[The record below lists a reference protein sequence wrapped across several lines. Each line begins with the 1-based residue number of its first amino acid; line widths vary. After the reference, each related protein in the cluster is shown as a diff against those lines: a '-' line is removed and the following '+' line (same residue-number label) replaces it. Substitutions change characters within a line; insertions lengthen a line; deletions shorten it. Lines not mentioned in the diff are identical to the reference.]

1 MANYAIGDIQ
11 GCYKEFKL
19 ALKKVNFNLDE
30 DYLWLVGDLI
40 NRGPDSLKLLKHIYK
55 IKERTHIVLGNHD
68 LHFLACFYG
77 QRKLA
82 KADTIS
88 KLMQSKK
95 SLKYA
100 KFLMEQP
107 LIFKK
112 EIVFKN
118 KSKKVIMVHAGIPPN
133 LSLENCFDLNKE
145 FQIALKKNP
154 KRILKKI
161 FNNPFS
167 KFSKKMSRI
176 DRIIFFANALTRI
189 RACNDKGKIDF
200 NFKGINT
207 KEIVSERKKAWYQRR
222 KAERQ
227 AQSEIPKKLNAWFN
241 YENSIIG
248 ENSQLIFGHWAAIKG
263 KTKKKDIFG
272 LDTGCVWGDK
282 LTIMRLEDNKR
293 FQIDRIKK

>member
-19 ALKKVNFNLDE
+19 ALKKVNFNLGE

-100 KFLMEQP
+100 KFLIEQP

-112 EIVFKN
+112 EIIFKN

-189 RACNDKGKIDF
+189 RACNHKGEIDF
-200 NFKGINT
+200 NFKGRIN
-207 KEIVSERKKAWYQRR
+207 
-222 KAERQ
+222 
-227 AQSEIPKKLNAWFN
+227 EIPKKLNAWFN

-293 FQIDRIKK
+293 FQINRIKK

>member
-112 EIVFKN
+112 EIIFKN

-145 FQIALKKNP
+145 FQVALKKNP
-154 KRILKKI
+154 KRILKKV

-189 RACNDKGKIDF
+189 RACNHKGEIDF
-200 NFKGINT
+200 NFKGRIN
-207 KEIVSERKKAWYQRR
+207 
-222 KAERQ
+222 
-227 AQSEIPKKLNAWFN
+227 EIPKKLNAWFN

-293 FQIDRIKK
+293 FQINRIKK

>member
-40 NRGPDSLKLLKHIYK
+40 NRGPDSLKLLKYIYK

-154 KRILKKI
+154 KRILKKV

-189 RACNDKGKIDF
+189 RACNHKGEIDF
-200 NFKGINT
+200 NFKGRIN
-207 KEIVSERKKAWYQRR
+207 
-222 KAERQ
+222 
-227 AQSEIPKKLNAWFN
+227 EIPKKLNAWFN

>member
-100 KFLMEQP
+100 KFLIEQP

-112 EIVFKN
+112 EIIFKN

-145 FQIALKKNP
+145 FQVALKKNP
-154 KRILKKI
+154 KRILKKV

-167 KFSKKMSRI
+167 KFSKKMSKI

-200 NFKGINT
+200 NFKGRIN
-207 KEIVSERKKAWYQRR
+207 
-222 KAERQ
+222 
-227 AQSEIPKKLNAWFN
+227 EIPKKLNAWFN
-241 YENSIIG
+241 FENSIISG
-248 ENSQLIFGHWAAIKG
+248 NSQLIFGHWAAIKG

>member
-40 NRGPDSLKLLKHIYK
+40 NRGPDSLKLLKYIYK

-189 RACNDKGKIDF
+189 RACNHKGEIDF
-200 NFKGINT
+200 NFKGRIN
-207 KEIVSERKKAWYQRR
+207 
-222 KAERQ
+222 
-227 AQSEIPKKLNAWFN
+227 EIPKKLNAWFN
-241 YENSIIG
+241 FENSIISG
-248 ENSQLIFGHWAAIKG
+248 NSQLIFGHWAAIKG

-293 FQIDRIKK
+293 FQINRIKK

>member
-19 ALKKVNFNLDE
+19 ALKKVNFNLGE

-40 NRGPDSLKLLKHIYK
+40 NRGPDSLKLLKYIYK

-112 EIVFKN
+112 EIIFKN

-145 FQIALKKNP
+145 FQVALKKNP
-154 KRILKKI
+154 KRILKKV

-167 KFSKKMSRI
+167 KFSKKMSKI
-176 DRIIFFANALTRI
+176 DKIIFF
-189 RACNDKGKIDF
+189 CKCF
-200 NFKGINT
+200 N
-207 KEIVSERKKAWYQRR
+207 
-222 KAERQ
+222 
-227 AQSEIPKKLNAWFN
+227 
-241 YENSIIG
+241 EN
-248 ENSQLIFGHWAAIKG
+248 
-263 KTKKKDIFG
+263 
-272 LDTGCVWGDK
+272 
-282 LTIMRLEDNKR
+282 
-293 FQIDRIKK
+293 

>member
-100 KFLMEQP
+100 KFLIEQP

-112 EIVFKN
+112 EIIFKN

-145 FQIALKKNP
+145 FQVALKKNP
-154 KRILKKI
+154 KRILKKV

-167 KFSKKMSRI
+167 KFSKKMSKI

-189 RACNDKGKIDF
+189 RACNHKGEIDF
-200 NFKGINT
+200 NFKGRIN
-207 KEIVSERKKAWYQRR
+207 
-222 KAERQ
+222 
-227 AQSEIPKKLNAWFN
+227 EIPKKLNAWFN
-241 YENSIIG
+241 FENSIIS

-263 KTKKKDIFG
+263 KTKKKNIFG